1 MSKMKEKGNDDVI
14 IRRHSNH
21 QIKQSSKPNSSN
33 AVPIE
38 TSIRTKRIAGDHQIQ
53 RGSLSSA
60 EEEKKYSKSNNPYY
74 INTAVSTTTGKIDM
88 KKYQESMI
96 GSNEIISNKT
106 NTPLGK
112 VINGG

>member
-1 MSKMKEKGNDDVI
+1 M
-14 IRRHSNH
+14 
-21 QIKQSSKPNSSN
+21 
-33 AVPIE
+33 PIE
-38 TSIRTKRIAGDHQIQ
+38 TSIRTKRIVGDHQIQ

-112 VINGG
+112 VINGGQFRKNRMMKMQNGGQKSQISDHAQE